1 MIEDETDDPPDWEGF
16 YEEQRPRLLGWVSS
30 RYDDKDSQDAE
41 DVVQDVFVSLLDSAL
56 HPIENLAAYAYT
68 ALNHRIT
75 DLFRRKSRQTL
86 SLEDLEDTLGGH
98 ALDRILEDPGL
109 SVERSVDREETLAEL
124 RRAMAQLPTDQRAV
138 LVATEI
144 EGRTFQELAEEWD
157 EPLGTLL
164 SRKHRAVGRLKKI
177 LKTSR

>member
-1 MIEDETDDPPDWEGF
+1 MDARTPAEPPDWEGF

-30 RYDDKDSQDAE
+30 RYRDDGGDDAE
-41 DVVQDVFVSLLDSAL
+41 DVVQEVFTNLLDQAL
-56 HPIENLAAYAYT
+56 HPIENLAAYAYRS
-68 ALNHRIT
+68 LNYRIT

-98 ALDRILEDPGL
+98 ALDRLLEDPGP
-109 SVERSVDREETLAEL
+109 SVESAHDQREALAEL
-124 RRAMAQLPTDQRAV
+124 RRAVAQLPPAERAV

-144 EGRTFQELAEEWD
+144 EGRTFQELADEWD

-164 SRKHRAVGRLKKI
+164 SRKHRAVQRLKKA
-177 LKTSR
+177 LKSSQ